1 MGILHK
7 YYLEGDDIYEYFLSI
22 TLHYFFTSIIS
33 ITLIFLRCID
43 CGSHLTTSKELVS
56 TSFRGRTGVA
66 WLFTRIE
73 HTTLILWTI
82 SSPKPNIEYIF
93 QPEINILFRVV
104 NVSEGP
110 FEERMM
116 TTGQHTIVD
125 IYCNDCGA
133 NLGWKYEEAT
143 EESQKYKK
151 GKFILE
157 KALLKNN
164 NPNYSSSVEDDNDV
178 TDD

>member
-7 YYLEGDDIYEYFLSI
+7 YYLEGDDIYE
-22 TLHYFFTSIIS
+22 
-33 ITLIFLRCID
+33 CID

-66 WLFTRIE
+66 WLFT
-73 HTTLILWTI
+73 
-82 SSPKPNIEYIF
+82 
-93 QPEINILFRVV
+93 RVV

>member
-66 WLFTRIE
+66 WLFTRYSALFRQFLLLFHYFLHTTPTFPLFLLIYIIRIE

-133 NLGWKYEEAT
+133 NLGTIHLY
-143 EESQKYKK
+143 
-151 GKFILE
+151 
-157 KALLKNN
+157 
-164 NPNYSSSVEDDNDV
+164 
-178 TDD
+178 